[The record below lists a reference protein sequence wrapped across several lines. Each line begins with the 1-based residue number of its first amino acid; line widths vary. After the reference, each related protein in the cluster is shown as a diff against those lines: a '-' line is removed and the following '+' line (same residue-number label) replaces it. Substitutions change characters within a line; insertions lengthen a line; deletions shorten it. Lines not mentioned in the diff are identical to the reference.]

1 MKRKMCDS
9 TLNVV
14 KFIHIE
20 SRWWLLG
27 RGENRILLF
36 NEHRVSVRD
45 DEKVLKMNS
54 SDGCRT
60 MWMYLTTYSYIL

>member
-1 MKRKMCDS
+1 MYDS

-27 RGENRILLF
+27 RGENGILLL

-45 DEKVLKMNS
+45 DEKVLKTNS
-54 SDGCRT
+54 SDGFRAV
-60 MWMYLTTYSYIL
+60 WMYLMTYSYIL